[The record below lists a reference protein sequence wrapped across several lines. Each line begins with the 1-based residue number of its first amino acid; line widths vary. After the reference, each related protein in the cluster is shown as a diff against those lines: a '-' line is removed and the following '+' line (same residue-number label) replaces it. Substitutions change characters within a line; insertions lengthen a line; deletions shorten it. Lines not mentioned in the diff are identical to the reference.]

1 MTRCWRRLDQR
12 GGILLD
18 AVVSLGLIL
27 LAAFALESL
36 GISFHEITHAA
47 LRFFGL

>member
-1 MTRCWRRLDQR
+1 MTPLGRRLDRR

-18 AVVSLGLIL
+18 AVLSLGLIL

-36 GISFHEITHAA
+36 GISFHQIAHAA